1 VVPSTTLFGANK
13 QHAQLFRPAL
23 YIYAFPSVPQYNL
36 LLRPFIFVLE
46 PCNTT
51 FTTNLITSLTLIV
64 SIDCHFLTFCQ
75 ILDTLSA
82 VRYTPH
88 LTLLTQVAYSF
99 TWPLDLTFTTVRINL
114 RTTLAFHAFVS
125 IRHGPR
131 RDTHLF
137 VLTSSNRD
145 LSNGVRK
152 NGEGGSREAA
162 IRTPSVLRRDG
173 FRRST
178 TVQIAGVTG
187 EIGRI
192 GSRNSPPAGKSS
204 SNAPS
209 TLETR
214 ELCSQTSVVDSWAR
228 FNTTTPLELQKIKNA
243 KRGVVFW
250 TIVETFD
257 DRRGARVD
265 LTIREKN

>member
-1 VVPSTTLFGANK
+1 
-13 QHAQLFRPAL
+13 
-23 YIYAFPSVPQYNL
+23 
-36 LLRPFIFVLE
+36 
-46 PCNTT
+46 
-51 FTTNLITSLTLIV
+51 
-64 SIDCHFLTFCQ
+64 
-75 ILDTLSA
+75 
-82 VRYTPH
+82 
-88 LTLLTQVAYSF
+88 
-99 TWPLDLTFTTVRINL
+99 
-114 RTTLAFHAFVS
+114 VS
-125 IRHGPR
+125 IRHDPR

-214 ELCSQTSVVDSWAR
+214 ELWSQTSVVDSWAR
-228 FNTTTPLELQKIKNA
+228 FNTTKRRDATPRLELQKIKNSESSFGRSTRCSCRSYNTG
-243 KRGVVFW
+243 KKIELRL
-250 TIVETFD
+250 ENC
-257 DRRGARVD
+257 R
-265 LTIREKN
+265 